1 MNQNFK
7 AMILLSFAL
16 TLSACGGG
24 SDSGGSSGGNNGGGS
39 GGGTPTPTLYTVTA
53 SVDGG
58 GGSISP
64 SSIRVQSGKKTSFTL
79 TPNQYYEIGG
89 VGGTCG
95 GSLSGNTYTTNA
107 VTYNCTVVA
116 TFNELVL
123 EPTIEFNGS
132 DVTNKT
138 VTSSIAFSGTKK
150 YVLNIKPNTPQST
163 VSLSYTST
171 GGLDVNGD
179 NSGNV
184 TVSTNENAV
193 IGGQESFTVSVT
205 NDVGKS
211 ASLTFNMAIL
221 ESGAVAV
228 DAFCLKGYCNGE
240 TPETYVAG
248 GSNYRADVHFQAV
261 FGAAA
266 NFSYEIN
273 SDFGDI
279 ESVVVSVFNKDNGVY
294 VGDAFVKH
302 DDYLKEIQVYTD
314 QLIHDEHVRLE
325 FTVMNELGES
335 QVKDYDV
342 FYKRG
347 YEPAGSVIHP
357 FTKVNVVRLNQEY
370 SFSGLKRLNDGD
382 YSKEY
387 KDLDILSVYYGSTYY
402 DSTHGVEVEWSY
414 VNDVFKFTVK
424 DPKNLININDKIL
437 APFRLIFRYNVVD
450 ESGNSPSTNL
460 THYADAPFLLTLSD
474 DQTLI
479 ENIKE
484 AEDIVI
490 ELVKLTSSELEL
502 DMVLNFWIETFEAN
516 GYQPIQPKYVVDAE
530 LKQLNKKLIHDVGTF
545 YRMVYGTTLPSHHA
559 GVSFESVVDYDR
571 WEELVAGWLHELN
584 YGVVDFK
591 AKTRKSSLIN
601 SASYKVNLIN
611 QHVSEYNALNGTNY
625 GLILNDVYN
634 MQYPYVVPETE
645 TYSLLVGNTNYGSYV
660 DGVWVFND
668 AYSYLSGVNSN
679 SIKMFYQLIR

>member
-7 AMILLSFAL
+7 AMILLSSAL
-16 TLSACGGG
+16 ALSACGGGG
-24 SDSGGSSGGNNGGGS
+24 SDSGGGS
-39 GGGTPTPTLYTVTA
+39 GGGTPTPTPTLYTVTA
-53 SVDGG
+53 SVNGG
-58 GGSISP
+58 GGVIGP
-64 SSIRVQSGKKTSFTL
+64 SSVKVERGKTPSFTL

-95 GSLSGNTYTTNA
+95 GALSGNIYTTNA
-107 VTYNCTVVA
+107 VTRNCTVVA
-116 TFNELVL
+116 TFKELSL

-138 VTSSIAFSGTKK
+138 VTSSIAFGGTKK

-163 VSLSYTST
+163 FSLSYTST
-171 GGLDVNGD
+171 NGLDVSGD

-205 NDVGKS
+205 NDVGNS

-248 GSNYRADVHFQAV
+248 GSSYRADVHFQAV
-261 FGAAA
+261 FGTAA

-279 ESVVVSVFNKDNGVY
+279 ESVVVSIFNKDNGVY

-302 DDYLKEIQVYTD
+302 DEYLKEIQVYTD

-325 FTVMNELGES
+325 FTVMNKLGES
-335 QVKDYDV
+335 QVKDYDI
-342 FYKRG
+342 FYKIGREPRG
-347 YEPAGSVIHP
+347 AVLHP
-357 FTKVNVVRLNQEY
+357 FTKVNVARLDQEY

-387 KDLDILSVYYGSTYY
+387 KDIDILSVYYASLYY
-402 DSTHGVEVEWSY
+402 DSTNDIELEWSY
-414 VNDVFKFTVK
+414 VNDVFKFTLR
-424 DPKNLININDKIL
+424 DPKNLIDVN
-437 APFRLIFRYNVVD
+437 AETFSPFRLVFRYNVVD

-460 THYADAPFLLTLSD
+460 TRSADAPFLLTLSD

-479 ENIKE
+479 EGIKE

-530 LKQLNKKLIHDVGTF
+530 LKQLNKKLIADVGTF

-571 WEELVAGWLHELN
+571 WEMLIAGWLDELN
-584 YGVVDFK
+584 DGVVDLK

-645 TYSLLVGNTNYGSYV
+645 TYSLIVGNTNYGSYV

-668 AYSYLSGVNSN
+668 TYSYLSGVNSN